1 MDLKLL
7 NGYVLGLMGLFSIC
21 LYVLVIAAVLRDL
34 VSRRSKAGTRT
45 TSMRLGTGKQ
55 AEGVNGIRFR
65 DQAVSDA
72 LDLQKRVGEYGG
84 AIDDSSNR

>member
-7 NGYVLGLMGLFSIC
+7 RGYVLGLIGLFSIC
-21 LYVLVIAAVLRDL
+21 LYVLVAAAVLRDL
-34 VSRRSKAGTRT
+34 VSRRSKGRTRT
-45 TSMRLGTGKQ
+45 VNMRLGNGWQ
-55 AEGVNGIRFR
+55 QEGVNRFQ
-65 DQAVSDA
+65 DQAVSNA